1 MVVLHNRGRNQYAQ
15 EQPRF
20 DDVALD
26 DQRNRCSVW
35 THLHI
40 RDKDH

>member
-26 DQRNRCSVW
+26 ERLNSVYPAPYGAGAA
-35 THLHI
+35 L
-40 RDKDH
+40 DC